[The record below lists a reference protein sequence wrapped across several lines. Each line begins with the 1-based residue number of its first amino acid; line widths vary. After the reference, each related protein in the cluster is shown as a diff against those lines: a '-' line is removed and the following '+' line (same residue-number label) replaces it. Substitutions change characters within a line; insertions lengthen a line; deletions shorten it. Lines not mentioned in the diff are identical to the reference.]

1 MERLFKVYV
10 DRLKTED
17 KVDIH
22 ETVSSDFLDIHE
34 EALSFKKTV
43 VVGGEAYLAG
53 DELILHLQAE
63 AEAHIP
69 CAICNEDVS
78 VEVHLENFY
87 HAEPLAK
94 IKSGVFDYQE
104 LLRESILLETPEF
117 VECEGNCPKRE
128 TFKKY
133 LKTKDPSA
141 GDGEDPDGYQP
152 FSDLELK

>member
-1 MERLFKVYV
+1 MERLFKIYV
-10 DRLKTED
+10 DRLKTGD
-17 KVDIH
+17 KVEIH
-22 ETVSSDFLDIHE
+22 ETVSPDFLDVHE
-34 EALSFKKTV
+34 DELSFKKPV
-43 VVGGEAYLAG
+43 VVDGEAYLAG

-78 VEVHLENFY
+78 VGVFLESFY

-94 IKSGVFDYQE
+94 IKTGIFDYQE

-128 TFKKY
+128 KFKKY
-133 LKTKDPSA
+133 LKTNDSSSN
-141 GDGEDPDGYQP
+141 GGDPDGHQP
-152 FSDLELK
+152 FSDLELN